1 VTRQGSTVHAG
12 RSIAGGSDRSTHATT
27 EGVVFMSRVVLRRAA
42 AFLIAAAAIQHLH
55 IGLVLEF
62 EEYFVDHLLIGVLFL
77 TGAAAGLVAAFLLLA
92 GPYRIGWTLGALTAG
107 GMLAG
112 LVISR
117 TIGLLG
123 FDEQGW
129 EHWNEPA
136 VWLSV
141 LIEGL
146 FLAAFAMSLVGNDAD
161 TVDVLDVEV
170 PTRAAVSV

>member
-1 VTRQGSTVHAG
+1 MSQVT
-12 RSIAGGSDRSTHATT
+12 
-27 EGVVFMSRVVLRRAA
+27 LRRAG

-55 IGLVLEF
+55 VGLVLEF
-62 EEYFVDHLLIGVLFL
+62 EEYFEAHLVVGILFL
-77 TGAAAGLVAAFLLLA
+77 LGAAAGLVASFLLLA
-92 GPYRIGWTLGALTAG
+92 GPYRLGWNLGALVAG

-136 VWLSV
+136 VWLSI

-146 FLAAFAMSLVGNDAD
+146 FLASFVASLVTRRDE
-161 TVDVLDVEV
+161 VVMLPESRLLERESVE
-170 PTRAAVSV
+170 A

>member
-1 VTRQGSTVHAG
+1 
-12 RSIAGGSDRSTHATT
+12 
-27 EGVVFMSRVVLRRAA
+27 MSRVILRRAA

-55 IGLVLEF
+55 VGLVLEF
-62 EEYFVDHLLIGVLFL
+62 EEYFVDHLVIGVLFL
-77 TGAAAGLVAAFLLLA
+77 MGAAAGLVAAFLLLA
-92 GPYRIGWTLGALTAG
+92 GPYRVGWTLGALTAG

-112 LVISR
+112 LMISR

-141 LIEGL
+141 IIEGL
-146 FLAAFAMSLVGNDAD
+146 FLAAFALSLVVNDRD
-161 TVDVLDVEV
+161 TVEVLDVERS
-170 PTRAAVSV
+170 TTSRRAVTV

>member
-1 VTRQGSTVHAG
+1 MYVSQEILRKAG
-12 RSIAGGSDRSTHATT
+12 
-27 EGVVFMSRVVLRRAA
+27 

-55 IGLVLEF
+55 VGLVLEF
-62 EEYFVDHLLIGVLFL
+62 EEYFEDHLVIGILFL
-77 TGAAAGLVAAFLLLA
+77 IGAAAGLVAAFLLLA
-92 GPYRIGWTLGALTAG
+92 GPYRLGWALGALTAG

-136 VWLSV
+136 VWLSI

-146 FLAAFAMSLVGNDAD
+146 FLGAFAMSLVRTDAELIE
-161 TVDVLDVEV
+161 VPDVERR
-170 PTRAAVSV
+170 TGRTAVSV